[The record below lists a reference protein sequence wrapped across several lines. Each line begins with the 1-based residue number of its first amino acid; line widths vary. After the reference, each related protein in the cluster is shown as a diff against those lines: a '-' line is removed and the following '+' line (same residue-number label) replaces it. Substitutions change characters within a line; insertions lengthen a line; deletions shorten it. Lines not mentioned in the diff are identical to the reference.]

1 MNTFQIWQIIL
12 GGGGVMAAL
21 LGGLYA
27 VVTRPLLSRMD
38 DINRR
43 LDRIELRLDR
53 IDELLSKHDQRITRI
68 EERTSLLRH

>member
-21 LGGLYA
+21 SPGNLYA

-38 DINRR
+38 DTSRR
-43 LDRIELRLDR
+43 LDRIELRLNR
-53 IDELLSKHDQRITRI
+53 ILWQVHV
-68 EERTSLLRH
+68 